1 VQFRRPSKPDV
12 GINIAPLV
20 DVVFLLVIFFA
31 VTTTFL
37 ESAGLQLE
45 LPESSSTA
53 QRDTKT
59 LTVSLTAAGQLALD
73 GETLQREALQE
84 RLRAAL
90 EEREQKFVLL
100 RADTHA
106 EHGDVVRVMDLI
118 RESGAEGLTVDAR
131 PNIE

>member
-1 VQFRRPSKPDV
+1 MQFRRPSKPGV

-20 DVVFLLVIFFA
+20 DVIFLLVIFFA

-53 QRDTKT
+53 QRETKT

-73 GETLQREALQE
+73 GETLEREALRE

-106 EHGDVVRVMDLI
+106 EHGEVVRVMDLI

-131 PNIE
+131 PSSE